1 MVGNVLFHLKS
12 GERSDVISM
21 ALSLAESLV
30 EKKGFYPVDQMERYL
45 RCYREG
51 YVSSIGRCFDIGG
64 ATRTALLRHERN
76 RTLCSG
82 SPDPAS
88 AGNGSIMNLAPVPL

>member
-1 MVGNVLFHLKS
+1 MVGGGLFHLYL
-12 GERSDVISM
+12 GECTDDLSL

-64 ATRTALLRHERN
+64 ARRTALN
-76 RTLCSG
+76 
-82 SPDPAS
+82 
-88 AGNGSIMNLAPVPL
+88 